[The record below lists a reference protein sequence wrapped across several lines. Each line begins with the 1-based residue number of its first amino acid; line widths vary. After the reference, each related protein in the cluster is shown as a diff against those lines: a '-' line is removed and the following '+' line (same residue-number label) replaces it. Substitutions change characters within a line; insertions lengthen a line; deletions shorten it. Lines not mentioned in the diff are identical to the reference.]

1 MSQDQDF
8 ISLVRNA
15 AKKVLDGESEMAR
28 ARESWNA
35 RQYGDTIGVPDDP
48 ENPER
53 LRLENGT
60 LDNEGVS
67 AQEIGSAIFATG
79 ELITQ
84 ALADPAIKANLLKV
98 SY

>member
-8 ISLVRNA
+8 IGVVRNA
-15 AKKVLDGESEMAR
+15 AKKILDGESEMAR

-35 RQYGDTIGVPDDP
+35 RQYGDVVHPGTPPDD
-48 ENPER
+48 PER
-53 LRLENGT
+53 LRLENGIV
-60 LDNEGVS
+60 DNEGVS

-84 ALADPAIKANLLKV
+84 ALSNPAIKANLLKV